1 MNKKLSKYIAAL
13 DYLDKTL
20 IVLCATSGR
29 GSNISFASVIVV
41 PAGIASASF
50 TLLFSLTTNNKLLSI
65 TRNKKRRNKKIIM
78 LAKSKLNRIDT
89 LISQAITDR
98 KICHEEFKT
107 IINEKEKY
115 ETMKENIRTMK
126 SSYELGENNKNTAN
140 IE

>member
-1 MNKKLSKYIAAL
+1 MNKDSSIEEINTSNLSDQTKFRLNEINEIKYYFNSEIGERKEMNKKLSKYIAAL

-89 LISQAITDR
+89 LIS
-98 KICHEEFKT
+98 
-107 IINEKEKY
+107 
-115 ETMKENIRTMK
+115 
-126 SSYELGENNKNTAN
+126 
-140 IE
+140 